1 VQDDLVIDI
10 SALTKSFGSTRA
22 LDGLDLQVRRGE
34 VHGFL
39 GPNGAGK
46 TTTLR
51 VLLGTVRADDGSA
64 TMLGLD
70 PWHDVSELHARIAYV
85 PGDVALWPNLTGG
98 EVLDLMG
105 RLQGS
110 QDPALRDELLE
121 VFELDPTKKARA
133 YSKGNRQKVA
143 LVAALSCRAE
153 LYLLDEPTSGLD
165 PLMEESFRGIVRR
178 LRDEGR
184 TVLLS
189 SHVLAEVDAVCD
201 RVSIVRAGRTV
212 ETGSLDQLRHLQ
224 RMTVVA
230 TTEHE
235 LHGLEDVEGLH
246 DVRYDGNRLQ
256 CTVEP
261 RALGDLVSHL
271 AAAGIVTLESRPP
284 SLEELFLG
292 HYGVSAGAGD
302 A

>member
-1 VQDDLVIDI
+1 VCGLGPPDAARAPCGPKEGKWDVQDDLVIDI

-143 LVAALSCRAE
+143 LVAALTSRRAALTCRCR
-153 LYLLDEPTSGLD
+153 
-165 PLMEESFRGIVRR
+165 RGCS
-178 LRDEGR
+178 
-184 TVLLS
+184 T
-189 SHVLAEVDAVCD
+189 
-201 RVSIVRAGRTV
+201 
-212 ETGSLDQLRHLQ
+212 
-224 RMTVVA
+224 
-230 TTEHE
+230 
-235 LHGLEDVEGLH
+235 
-246 DVRYDGNRLQ
+246 
-256 CTVEP
+256 
-261 RALGDLVSHL
+261 
-271 AAAGIVTLESRPP
+271 
-284 SLEELFLG
+284 
-292 HYGVSAGAGD
+292 
-302 A
+302 